1 LSPQG
6 LETEGAGGHLPE
18 LMNREAGQ
26 ARTARPSR
34 IKRALGVAFVF
45 GLASLPWASQ
55 ARVEAPARWLDSQSW
70 VDARLPLTETTWVSH
85 YLLENRHVALGTT
98 AASEVLESFRRPWV
112 AGLPE
117 WGWFE
122 RGKYGGRL
130 RRLQRGLVWSDSA
143 CTPDTWWSTQPDP
156 VSSEL
161 EPATTF
167 GSDETFWRP
176 LEWNLT
182 KPEPVR
188 LSHAWLGMTLA
199 PEPDALDIGPTRACP
214 AYKKPLSVTL
224 IRTDGEHDRF
234 QLLECDGSVS
244 SDALDRLSTLMRP
257 PGVERPELPLPAE
270 PRATG
275 GGEWLDGIKLA
286 HPRLLWVLQ
295 RIAQAFPYK
304 AMLMM
309 SGYRRESHGY
319 HPRGRAVDISVHG
332 VDTAL
337 LFEFCRTLNDVGC
350 GYYPNNKFVH
360 VDVREY
366 GSKHPQWIDVAEPG
380 QPSVYVDE
388 WPGLGP
394 IESSGGARH

>member
-1 LSPQG
+1 M
-6 LETEGAGGHLPE
+6 A
-18 LMNREAGQ
+18 
-26 ARTARPSR
+26 
-34 IKRALGVAFVF
+34 RALGVAFVF
-45 GLASLPWASQ
+45 GLVSLPLASK
-55 ARVEAPARWLDSQSW
+55 ARIEAPKSWLDSQSW
-70 VDARLPLTETTWVSH
+70 VDASRPLTETTWVTH
-85 YLLENRHVALGTT
+85 YLLENRHVALDTS
-98 AASEVLESFRRPWV
+98 AATEILESYRRPWV
-112 AGLPE
+112 AGLPD

-122 RGKYGGRL
+122 RGKYGARL

-143 CTPDTWWSTQPDP
+143 CTPDAWWSMAPDP

-161 EPATTF
+161 DPPTTL
-167 GSDETFWRP
+167 GSYETFSLP
-176 LEWNLT
+176 LEWNLI

-188 LSHAWLGMTLA
+188 LSNTWLGMTLA
-199 PEPDALDIGPTRACP
+199 PEPDALDIAPTRACP
-214 AYKKPLSVTL
+214 AYKKSPSVTL

-234 QLLECDGSVS
+234 PLLECDGSVS
-244 SDALDRLSTLMRP
+244 SDGLDRLSTLMRP

-270 PRATG
+270 PRATS
-275 GGEWLDGIKLA
+275 GGEWIDGIKLA

-304 AMLMM
+304 AIIMI

-332 VDTAL
+332 VDTAS

-394 IESSGGARH
+394 IVSSGGARH